1 MNQDEEHLRLL
12 SIFHYVL
19 GALAV
24 FWGCIPIVHLV
35 IGLVFLVGGAS
46 SGQQGFPEAL
56 FGAFFMLI
64 GGFIMCLEWVHA
76 ALLLVAG
83 RSLAQRRRRLFCI
96 VVACVNCLFVPMGT
110 ILGVFSL
117 IVLVRPSVKALFET
131 QRAQAA
137 PDAAQSG
144 T

>member
-19 GALAV
+19 AGLAV
-24 FWGCIPIVHLV
+24 LSGCIPIVHLV
-35 IGLVFLVGGAS
+35 TGLVFLVFGAS
-46 SGQQGFPEAL
+46 SGQQGFPAAL
-56 FGAFFMLI
+56 FGAFFMFI

-76 ALLLVAG
+76 ALLFVAG

-117 IVLVRPSVKALFET
+117 IVLVRPSVRTLFEA
-131 QRAQAA
+131 QRVEAES
-137 PDAAQSG
+137 DAAQSG